1 MGTALA
7 FSLTVEREQPLSAAR
22 EIQKR
27 ENLCSTGQ
35 LHYDKLADALL
46 NTFFTTDPNPCT
58 TVMETNAM
66 NSSSKPYSVK
76 SWPSSSFHILESRC
90 FIALFPSIFW

>member
-1 MGTALA
+1 M
-7 FSLTVEREQPLSAAR
+7 SAAKDS
-22 EIQKR
+22 QKR
-27 ENLCSTGQ
+27 ENLCSTGH

-46 NTFFTTDPNPCT
+46 KTFFTTDPNPCT

-66 NSSSKPYSVK
+66 NSRSSPYSVK

-90 FIALFPSIFW
+90 FIALFPSNFW

>member
-46 NTFFTTDPNPCT
+46 NTFFTTDP
-58 TVMETNAM
+58 
-66 NSSSKPYSVK
+66 KP
-76 SWPSSSFHILESRC
+76 
-90 FIALFPSIFW
+90 